1 MEIVTQ
7 TVPEKEVEKTHGARE
22 RHDAEKHAFGIDA
35 GSSGVVVVRDNAIL
49 HPQPTA
55 DPCDPLNW
63 SRLKKH
69 TILGIVMYL

>member
-1 MEIVTQ
+1 MTQ
-7 TVPEKEVEKTHGARE
+7 IIPEKGVEKTLGTRE
-22 RHDAEKHAFGIDA
+22 THDVEKHSSVVNT
-35 GSSGVVVVRDNAIL
+35 GSLGVVVVKDNAAL

-63 SRLKKH
+63 SRLKKN

>member
-1 MEIVTQ
+1 MTQ
-7 TVPEKEVEKTHGARE
+7 IIPERKDEKTLGTRE
-22 RHDAEKHAFGIDA
+22 IFDAEKLSFGIDA
-35 GSSGVVVVRDNAIL
+35 GSSGVVVVKDNAIL

-63 SRLKKH
+63 SRLRKN